1 MLFAGR
7 NHLFCIKTSFLI
19 FFCHKWK
26 KRKKKGK
33 RKKITRK
40 TYILVLKKMIST
52 SEQCAEHPLASQN
65 TQQQQTQCGY
75 SSLLDEIVLCI
86 LFCWEWFDFEVKQ
99 KRTTYGLFLFQLERV
114 FLFLTVPSISI
125 S

>member
-1 MLFAGR
+1 ME
-7 NHLFCIKTSFLI
+7 
-19 FFCHKWK
+19 
-26 KRKKKGK
+26 KKKKEGK
-33 RKKITRK
+33 AQKITRK